1 MFLKVSELVF
11 NLLLYRWRVIWYVV
25 VSKQKQ
31 TLFIKNLPTETTQ
44 EQVKALSADI
54 IEVRM
59 DVSQNKSEKN
69 PKFVVFYIYFV
80 IGEL

>member
-1 MFLKVSELVF
+1 MLICTCVLLCFESLRTGFELV
-11 NLLLYRWRVIWYVV
+11 L

-31 TLFIKNLPTETTQ
+31 TLFIKNLPTETTP

-69 PKFVVFYIYFV
+69 PKFVLCFV
-80 IGEL
+80 IIVLTVD